1 MDYHHMMEK
10 RHCLL
15 VLKPHLDCCIFS
27 ISQCQGILSEVEGSV
42 QLTSLYW
49 PVQINCFPYWNYIFF
64 VTKTTYLN
72 EEVNCTEPS
81 LSSWVPWSL
90 SRVLWLQ
97 QKNGKI
103 GENWY
108 FYGYATVKLI
118 KINIFMVKLLYFILG
133 KLVKLVEII
142 KDLSKFGKNG
152 EAW

>member
-1 MDYHHMMEK
+1 MQDK

-49 PVQINCFPYWNYIFF
+49 PIQIDCFSSETRFFF

-81 LSSWVPWSL
+81 LSVWVPWSM
-90 SRVLWLQ
+90 SHVLWLQ
-97 QKNGKI
+97 QKTAKFVKI
-103 GENWY
+103 DFFMFMPINKNQH
-108 FYGYATVKLI
+108 FYGKL
-118 KINIFMVKLLYFILG
+118 FYFIPG
-133 KLVKLVEII
+133 KLVKWTGII
-142 KDLSKFGKNG
+142 KKLVKI
-152 EAW
+152 W